1 MSYKCI
7 SIDEAKAL
15 IDEKELTLVDVRDP
29 RSFSENHIQNSINVL
44 DYNLE
49 DFLSNA
55 KKDQPLIVYCYHG
68 NSSQGAAGFFC
79 ENGFKEV
86 YSMNGDFEAWRLKY
100 S

>member
-1 MSYKCI
+1 MSYNCV

-15 IDEKELTLVDVRDP
+15 IDEKAVTLIDVRDP
-29 RSFSENHIQNSINVL
+29 ESFAESHIQNSINVL
-44 DYNLE
+44 DDNIE
-49 DFLSNA
+49 DFLKNA

-68 NSSQGAAGFFC
+68 NTSQGAAGFFA

-86 YSMNGDFEAWRLKY
+86 YTIDGGFEQWRLKH